1 MIDEKTQKKLNEP
14 LKDPTGTTS
23 AQESFLEK
31 LMRLIKEGVVD
42 PMKPSTIINTAVYDT
57 LPEET
62 KGKIDLEAINMAS
75 AIREIRDL
83 FESGNN
89 ESFQLQNRIE
99 SLREIQARHEED
111 GKDLFII

>member
-14 LKDPTGTTS
+14 MKDPSGTND

-31 LMRLIKEGVVD
+31 LMRLIKEGVLD
-42 PMKPSTIINTAVYDT
+42 PMKPSSIINTAVYDT
-57 LPEET
+57 LPDEA
-62 KGKIDLEAINMAS
+62 KGKVDLEAVNMAS

-99 SLREIQARHEED
+99 SLREIKTRLEEE
-111 GKDLFII
+111 GGDLFII